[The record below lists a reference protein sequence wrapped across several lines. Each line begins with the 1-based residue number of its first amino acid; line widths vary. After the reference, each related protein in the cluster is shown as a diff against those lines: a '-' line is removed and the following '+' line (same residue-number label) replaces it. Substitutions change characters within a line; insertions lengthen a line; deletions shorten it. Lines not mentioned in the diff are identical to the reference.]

1 MFLYA
6 GADRDDDPQ
15 MAGDGGSTSMLEPTH
30 DEEFLIDQND
40 TARLIL
46 PASLLIFLQ
55 NEIKTQLVKRG

>member
-1 MFLYA
+1 
-6 GADRDDDPQ
+6 
-15 MAGDGGSTSMLEPTH
+15 MLEPAH